1 MSLHAEPLATADL
14 KRTPLYA
21 LHVELGAR
29 FAPFAGYEMPIH
41 FRSGIL
47 KEHLH
52 TRAAAGL
59 FDVSHMGQIA
69 VRPRQRPADAARALE
84 ALMPIDLLG
93 LPQGRQRYGF
103 FTSQSAGILD
113 DLMVANLGDHWLLVV
128 NASRKETDCEH
139 VRDALTGGCS
149 VNLLADRALIALQ
162 GPLAEEVLS
171 ALAPDIRFM
180 HFLDVRTARLHDIG
194 CVISRS
200 GYSGEDGFEVSVP
213 AAAAERLARMLL
225 DHPAV
230 APIGLGARDSLRLEA
245 GLCLYGADIDV
256 DTTPVEAELA
266 WAIPRVRRAS
276 GARAGGFPGA
286 EVVLQQLAQ
295 GTQRRRIGMRSH
307 ERTVIRAGNQ
317 LYSAAKTENVVG
329 RVTSGTF
336 GPSMNAPVAMAYL
349 ETAAARPGNILFAE
363 VRGRRVPVDVAD
375 LPFVPTHYKRS

>member
-14 KRTPLYA
+14 KRTPLHA

-29 FAPFAGYEMPIH
+29 FAPFAGYEMPVQ
-41 FRSGIL
+41 FRGGIL

-52 TRAAAGL
+52 TRTAAGL

-69 VRPRQRPADAARALE
+69 VRPRERPADVARALE
-84 ALMPIDLLG
+84 GLIPVDLLQ
-93 LPQGRQRYGF
+93 LPQGHQRYGF
-103 FTSQSAGILD
+103 LTTQNGGILD

-128 NASRKETDCEH
+128 NASRKEADCEH
-139 VRDALTGGCS
+139 VRDALAGSCS
-149 VNLLADRALIALQ
+149 VNLLADRAFIALQ

-171 ALAPDIRFM
+171 ALAPDIGFM
-180 HFLDVRTARLHDIG
+180 HFLDVRTARLRELD

-200 GYSGEDGFEVSVP
+200 GYTGEDGFEISVP

-245 GLCLYGADIDV
+245 GLCLYGADIDAT
-256 DTTPVEAELA
+256 TTPVEAGLA
-266 WAIPRVRRAS
+266 WVIPKARCAS

-286 EVVLQQLAQ
+286 EVILQQLAQ
-295 GTQRRRIGMRSH
+295 GTGRRRIGLRSQD
-307 ERTVIRAGNQ
+307 RTVIRAGAR
-317 LYSAAKTENVVG
+317 LYGDASAGNCIGV
-329 RVTSGTF
+329 VTSGTF
-336 GPSMNAPVAMAYL
+336 GASVNAPVAMAYV
-349 ETAAARPGNILFAE
+349 ESAAARPGKILFAE
-363 VRGRRVPVDVAD
+363 VRGRRVAVDVAD